1 MKAVE
6 YINSLIKERDELKD
20 LCKSHVETIRTMKK
34 EFIKLNNEIVRKDKK
49 IQKLENES
57 LNIKTKND
65 LDKTKEDLKSL
76 KDEFKNLKKEYKDL
90 QSNYNVVV
98 NENMELKRIFE
109 EIENTTDSDE

>member
-20 LCKSHVETIRTMKK
+20 LCKSHAETIRTMKK

-65 LDKTKEDLKSL
+65 LDKTKEDLKTL
-76 KDEFKNLKKEYKDL
+76 KDDFKNFKKEYKDL
-90 QSNYNVVV
+90 QSKYDAVV

-109 EIENTTDSDE
+109 EIENTYDSE